1 MRVKEWLMD
10 LAENHYVDLDEFGEI
25 VILPIKDDEDD

>member
-1 MRVKEWLMD
+1 MRVRDWLLD

-25 VILPIKDDEDD
+25 VKDLLSKSV